1 MARFEVLN
9 SCYLHRNMGAARQLS
24 NSVSRGSSDGS
35 THHQRAHKN
44 EIVQSLG
51 SHHWGPQIWN
61 TTPLL
66 KEGAGTLNE
75 EGGPLDR
82 RYSMTSFSEL

>member
-9 SCYLHRNMGAARQLS
+9 SCYRHRNRGAARQLS
-24 NSVSRGSSDGS
+24 NAVSRDSSGGN
-35 THHQRAHKN
+35 TQHQGAHEN

-51 SHHWGPQIWN
+51 SHHEGPQIWN
-61 TTPLL
+61 ATPLL

-75 EGGPLDR
+75 EGGPLAR